1 MLMQKNRPRRDVFR
15 VSRSNLMGSS
25 RDFDM
30 FENTESGQPP
40 LPTPSQGFLGIEIEI
55 YLVFNAILSKLLVN
69 MVRTT
74 GIGSSSLVSA
84 L

>member
-1 MLMQKNRPRRDVFR
+1 MLKQFNIGQNILGICSCKKNRPRRDVFR

-55 YLVFNAILSKLLVN
+55 YLVF
-69 MVRTT
+69 
-74 GIGSSSLVSA
+74 
-84 L
+84 

>member
-1 MLMQKNRPRRDVFR
+1 MQKNRPRRDVFR

-30 FENTESGQPP
+30 FENTGAGQPP
-40 LPTPSQGFLGIEIEI
+40 LPTPPQGFLGREIEM
-55 YLVFNAILSKLLVN
+55 YLVFNAILSKLIVN

-74 GIGSSSLVSA
+74 GIGRSSLVSA